1 MNHSTITAT
10 IAPQSRIAWVDTLR
24 VLACFMVVFSHCCD
38 GFVAQFDADRAS
50 FLTGTMLGSL
60 MRPCVPLFAMMTGVL
75 LLPLPAGATLGSFY
89 RRRVGRII
97 PPLVFWSLAL
107 PPLAYLY
114 FTGFGSHSVN
124 PSVDLAAYTPEGLTN
139 RLWTWVLNFN
149 FDTTPLWYLYMLL
162 GLYLIMPIVSA
173 WLQSASRRDILTFLK
188 VWAVTLILPYV
199 KLFAPAAGYLGNYG
213 NMDILGG
220 CDWNVF
226 STFYYVSGF
235 IGYIVLAYYLKRF
248 PIRWSTQRLC
258 ATMIPLFVL
267 GYAITAGGYVWLQ
280 ERYPGDYAYLEIIW
294 YFCGINV
301 FMMTLPIF
309 VAVQHF
315 GSRPKPQGGNSVAS
329 YPLKRLASLTFGI
342 YLCHFIFVMIAYDIF
357 DIAGLPY
364 IVRIV
369 AMAVT
374 AFTAA
379 ALLTWLLRRFR
390 LTAPLVS

>member
-1 MNHSTITAT
+1 MNTSPSACQAVKAADHIGWIDS
-10 IAPQSRIAWVDTLR
+10 LR

-60 MRPCVPLFAMMTGVL
+60 MRSCVPLFVMITGVL
-75 LLPLPAGATLGSFY
+75 LLPLPQSYTLGGFY

-124 PSVDLAAYTPEGLTN
+124 PSVDLSAYTPEGLTN

-162 GLYLIMPIVSA
+162 GLYLIMPVIGP
-173 WLQSASRRDILTFLK
+173 WLASASRRDMLTVLK
-188 VWAVTLILPYV
+188 VWGITLIVPYI

-220 CDWNVF
+220 CDWNAF

-235 IGYIVLAYYLKRF
+235 IGYLILAVYLKRF
-248 PIRWSTQRLC
+248 PLQWSSTKLFSVM
-258 ATMIPLFVL
+258 APLFIL

-280 ERYPGDYAYLEIIW
+280 ERYPGDYAYLKIIW

-301 FMMTLPIF
+301 FMMTLPVF
-309 VAVQHF
+309 VAFQ
-315 GSRPKPQGGNSVAS
+315 RLAPRGGKFLSG
-329 YPLKRLASLTFGI
+329 LASLTFGI
-342 YLCHFIFVMIAYDIF
+342 YLCHFFFVMVAYDLF
-357 DIAGLPY
+357 DIPGLPY
-364 IVRIV
+364 AVRIV
-369 AMAVT
+369 AMAVCV
-374 AFTAA
+374 FSAA
-379 ALLTWLLRRFR
+379 ALLTWVLRRFR
-390 LTAPLVS
+390 LTSPLVS